1 MKKGDSNMWW
11 IIIGAVI
18 ALIVLV
24 VLLVIFTGK
33 TNILETEL
41 LSCQSKGGRCVD
53 PGVSSE
59 NACEEAC
66 NNKFGESRTYSST
79 FTCPKVGETRG
90 CCCLGVGDGSPQ

>member
-1 MKKGDSNMWW
+1 MWW

-41 LSCQSKGGRCVD
+41 LNCESKGGRCVEGSFSGLD
-53 PGVSSE
+53 CSDV
-59 NACEEAC
+59 C
-66 NNKFGESRTYSST
+66 NNEFNGARMSSST
-79 FTCPKVGETRG
+79 FTCPKVEGKEY
-90 CCCLGVGDGSPQ
+90 CCCLGVGDSQGTGDDSE

>member
-1 MKKGDSNMWW
+1 MWW

-41 LSCQSKGGRCVD
+41 LNCESKGGRCVED
-53 PGVSSE
+53 T
-59 NACEEAC
+59 
-66 NNKFGESRTYSST
+66 FGGLDCYEVCDKEFNGARRSSST
-79 FTCPKVGETRG
+79 FTCSKVEDKER
-90 CCCLGVGDGSPQ
+90 CCCLGVGDSQGTGDDSE